1 MSTQTVSLSTDEI
14 GQVKLG
20 DRILPGVYQR
30 MEIRGRLRMDKSRV
44 KGRSGT
50 TRLPE
55 GWEDAQVSLELVLCD
70 GEEGTVADQ
79 VRQLVKMFQ
88 ATDTKTARPF
98 VYTIANWQL
107 AAWGIRQV
115 IFSELRSGDDDQTDL
130 VPVTLTFEE
139 WKPPPRKVESRR
151 QVVQQPPD
159 VASGQDSVG
168 QSGTDILGQGVTL
181 SPQLDQ
187 DLGFFAGGVGGIDLA
202 DPLVQERMYITPLDQ
217 ATYDKKYRENRP
229 DIDEDQPS

>member
-1 MSTQTVSLSTDEI
+1 MTTQTVSLNADEI

-20 DRILPGVYQR
+20 DKILPGVYQR

-55 GWEDAQVSLELVLCD
+55 GWEDAQVSLELLLCD

-79 VRQLVKMFQ
+79 VRQIVGLFQ
-88 ATDTKTARPF
+88 ATDKTARPF
-98 VYTIANWQL
+98 VYTIAHWQL

-115 IFSELRSGDDDQTDL
+115 IFSELRAGDDSQTDL

-151 QVVQQPPD
+151 RVSE
-159 VASGQDSVG
+159 VASPNDPVG
-168 QSGTDILGQGVTL
+168 QTGTDLFGQGVTL
-181 SPQLDQ
+181 FPALDK
-187 DLGFFAGGVGGIDLA
+187 DLGYFAGGAGGIDVL
-202 DPLVQERMYITPLDQ
+202 DPATLEQMNYI
-217 ATYDKKYRENRP
+217 ARRP
-229 DIDEDQPS
+229 NIDEDQP

>member
-1 MSTQTVSLSTDEI
+1 MATQTVSLSADEI

-30 MEIRGRLRMDKSRV
+30 MEIRGRLRMDRSRV

-79 VRQLVKMFQ
+79 VRQLVGMFQ
-88 ATDTKTARPF
+88 ATDKTARPF
-98 VYTIANWQL
+98 VYNIAHWQL

-139 WKPPPRKVESRR
+139 WRPPPRKVEARR
-151 QVVQQPPD
+151 QVAQALNVPSENFP
-159 VASGQDSVG
+159 V
-168 QSGTDILGQGVTL
+168 GQGVTL
-181 SPQLDQ
+181 MYSLDEN
-187 DLGFFAGGVGGIDLA
+187 LGCFAGGAGGIDVL
-202 DPLVQERMYITPLDQ
+202 DPATQEQMAYLTL
-217 ATYDKKYRENRP
+217 RP
-229 DIDEDQPS
+229 DIDEDTP

>member
-1 MSTQTVSLSTDEI
+1 MATQTVSLSADEI

-30 MEIRGRLRMDKSRV
+30 MEIRGRLRMDRSRV

-79 VRQLVKMFQ
+79 VRQLVGMFQ
-88 ATDTKTARPF
+88 ATDKTARPF
-98 VYTIANWQL
+98 VYNIAHWQL

-139 WKPPPRKVESRR
+139 WRPPPRKVEARR
-151 QVVQQPPD
+151 QVAQAPD
-159 VASGQDSVG
+159 VASSTDLVG
-168 QSGTDILGQGVTL
+168 QTGTDLLGQGVTL
-181 SPQLDQ
+181 SPQFDE
-187 DLGFFAGGVGGIDLA
+187 DLGYFAGGAGGIDVFDQNTL
-202 DPLVQERMYITPLDQ
+202 DRMYQIE
-217 ATYDKKYRENRP
+217 REYILYRP
-229 DIDEDQPS
+229 DIDEDSP